1 MAIGHGIFDM
11 PKLTTLLQK
20 ELQNDNFE
28 DRNHSRNLTKSR
40 LKHATS
46 VFFFLRQLA
55 LATILCHA
63 FQGKTER
70 QESPDFKAP

>member
-40 LKHATS
+40 LKTCQIR
-46 VFFFLRQLA
+46 VFFLRQLA

-63 FQGKTER
+63 FQGKTVT
-70 QESPDFKAP
+70 QESSEFQAP